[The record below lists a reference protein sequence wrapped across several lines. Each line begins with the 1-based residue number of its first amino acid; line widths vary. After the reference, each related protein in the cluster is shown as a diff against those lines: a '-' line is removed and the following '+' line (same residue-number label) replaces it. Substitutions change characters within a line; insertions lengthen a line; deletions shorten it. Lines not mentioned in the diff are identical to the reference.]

1 MRPRVVVRVI
11 RVSRRHQQV
20 LDLLAA
26 LDHATPELLAREL
39 ELPVGLVELL
49 LADLEVAGLVGR
61 EIVH

>member
-1 MRPRVVVRVI
+1 M
-11 RVSRRHQQV
+11 